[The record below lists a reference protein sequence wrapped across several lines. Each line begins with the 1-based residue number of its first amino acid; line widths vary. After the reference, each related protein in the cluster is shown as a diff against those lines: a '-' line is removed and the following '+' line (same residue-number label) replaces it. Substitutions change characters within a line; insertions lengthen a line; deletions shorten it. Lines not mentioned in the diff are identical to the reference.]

1 MNTQPAP
8 SFSRFVTGFV
18 LLASMLLA
26 NFTSASAAQT
36 CYVKAGASG
45 IGTSWANAFGS
56 LQTALTN
63 PLCTQ
68 IWVAK
73 GTYKPT
79 TGLDPVGVYNIC
91 HLMRRLQAEG
101 RTTLMVTH
109 DLETAF
115 AVSMKFS
122 FIHKARLVFDGDK
135 GELLSSLLPE
145 IREFLA
151 PTDDSIFTI
160 HKKPAKDTV

>member
-8 SFSRFVTGFV
+8 SFARFVTGFV

-26 NFTSASAAQT
+26 KFTPASAGQT

-56 LQTALTN
+56 LQSALTN

-79 TGLDPVGVYNIC
+79 TGLDRTISFVLMNGVAVYGGF
-91 HLMRRLQAEG
+91 LG
-101 RTTLMVTH
+101 T
-109 DLETAF
+109 ET
-115 AVSMKFS
+115 
-122 FIHKARLVFDGDK
+122 
-135 GELLSSLLPE
+135 LLSQRNPVLNETILSGN
-145 IREFLA
+145 IGNLA
-151 PTDDSIFTI
+151 SPSDN
-160 HKKPAKDTV
+160 